1 MARFGALDI
10 NCKQMVDFFMDEEF
24 LKQMRTN
31 MDPLTPTT
39 STLSPAISH
48 IAETAAALAK
58 VPQQRISKR
67 HEASKETGEVAIA
80 EKKKEKETGE
90 VAIAEKKKEKET
102 GEVAIAEKK
111 KKEEKETVRWVLQAP
126 QRLRSMR
133 DANRGDEAA
142 KDWNEVRRLLEKW
155 EGVAGV
161 DEIQNECMQVMA

>member
-1 MARFGALDI
+1 MVIFG
-10 NCKQMVDFFMDEEF
+10 EE

-58 VPQQRISKR
+58 VPQQRMSKR
-67 HEASKETGEVAIA
+67 HEASETGE
-80 EKKKEKETGE
+80 G
-90 VAIAEKKKEKET
+90 
-102 GEVAIAEKK
+102 AIAEKK
-111 KKEEKETVRWVLQAP
+111 KKKKKKQQQQQQKKQQETVRWVLQAP

-142 KDWNEVRRLLEKW
+142 EDWNEVRQLMEKW

-161 DEIQNECMQVMA
+161 DEVKNECMQIMAQ